1 MKRTIIYVFGPKRLS
16 PQYSSNTELKLQE
29 GGWLKIGQTS
39 EENDN
44 IDKWESAMVRINQE
58 VRTGIPEVCQLFEVF
73 EYPEQ
78 TGKTDDTVRSLLTD
92 DIYNLECSKVH
103 NQNIDK
109 YEIRAG
115 REFVYGVTRSQ
126 VLNAIAKF
134 ERNLILDNYGKEGF
148 DNLMQ
153 MIKDNNSGDS
163 PLEINQD
170 MDSSAEISTNKKSEW
185 CDKLWNSVI
194 DKIKS
199 TIGSSIRN
207 PKGRPYINF
216 NSPRRKDFFYDCGYS
231 VRYGIT
237 TVTITTLNG
246 EDAKNQMNE
255 FIAKNDVLTQLPNLK
270 LKQGTKQKN
279 KWAWLIT
286 DTLDK
291 TDDELVNWFADTIL
305 KFYSI
310 FENIEA
316 VK

>member
-44 IDKWESAMVRINQE
+44 IDKWKSAMVRINQE

-78 TGKTDDTVRSLLTD
+78 TGNTDDAIRSLLTD

-134 ERNLILDNYGKEGF
+134 ERNLILDNYGEEGF

-170 MDSSAEISTNKKSEW
+170 IDPSAEISTNKKSEW
-185 CDKLWNSVI
+185 CDNLWNSVI

-199 TIGSSIRN
+199 TIGSSISN

-237 TVTITTLNG
+237 TVTISTLNG
-246 EDAKNQMNE
+246 EDAKTQMDE
-255 FIAKNDVLTQLPNLK
+255 FIAKNDVLTQLPDLK

-310 FENIEA
+310 FENIEGQ
-316 VK
+316 

>member
-16 PQYSSNTELKLQE
+16 PQYFSNTELSQQE

-44 IDKWESAMVRINQE
+44 IDKWKSAMVRINQE

-73 EYPEQ
+73 EYPDQ
-78 TGKTDDTVRSLLTD
+78 MGNTDDNIRSLLTD

-103 NQNIDK
+103 NQNIEK

-134 ERNLILDNYGKEGF
+134 ERNLILDNYGKKGF

-153 MIKDNNSGDS
+153 MIKDNNSGES

-185 CDKLWNSVI
+185 CDNLWNSII
-194 DKIKS
+194 DKIKGK
-199 TIGSSIRN
+199 IGSSISN
-207 PKGRPYINF
+207 PKGRPYISF
-216 NSPRRKDFFYDCGYS
+216 NSPSRKDFFYDCGYS

-237 TVTITTLNG
+237 TITISTFNG
-246 EDAKNQMNE
+246 EKAKEEMDD
-255 FIAKNDVLTQLPNLK
+255 FITKNNILTLLP
-270 LKQGTKQKN
+270 
-279 KWAWLIT
+279 
-286 DTLDK
+286 D
-291 TDDELVNWFADTIL
+291 
-305 KFYSI
+305 
-310 FENIEA
+310 
-316 VK
+316 

>member
-16 PQYSSNTELKLQE
+16 PQYFSNTELNQHE

-39 EENDN
+39 EDNDN
-44 IDKWESAMVRINQE
+44 IDKWKSAMVRINQE

-73 EYPEQ
+73 EYPDQ
-78 TGKTDDTVRSLLTD
+78 TGNTDDNIRSLLTD

-134 ERNLILDNYGKEGF
+134 ERNLILDNYGKKGF

-153 MIKDNNSGDS
+153 MIKDNNSGES

-170 MDSSAEISTNKKSEW
+170 IDSSAEVSTNKKSEW
-185 CDKLWNSVI
+185 CDNLWNSII
-194 DKIKS
+194 DKIKG
-199 TIGSSIRN
+199 TIGSSISN
-207 PKGRPYINF
+207 PKGRPYISF
-216 NSPRRKDFFYDCGYS
+216 NSPSRKDFFYDCGYS

-237 TVTITTLNG
+237 TITISTFNG
-246 EDAKNQMNE
+246 EKAKEEMDD
-255 FIAKNDVLTQLPNLK
+255 FITKNNILTLLPDLK
-270 LKQGTKQKN
+270 LKQGTRQKD

-286 DTLDK
+286 GTLNKPDE
-291 TDDELVNWFADTIL
+291 ELVNWFADNIL

-310 FENIEA
+310 FENIDGQ
-316 VK
+316 

>member
-16 PQYSSNTELKLQE
+16 PQYFSNTELSQQE

-44 IDKWESAMVRINQE
+44 IDKWKSAMARINQE

-73 EYPEQ
+73 EYPDQ
-78 TGKTDDTVRSLLTD
+78 MGNTDDNIRSLLTD

-170 MDSSAEISTNKKSEW
+170 IDPSAEISTNKKSEW
-185 CDKLWNSVI
+185 CDNLWNSVI

-199 TIGSSIRN
+199 TIGSSISN

-237 TVTITTLNG
+237 TVTISTLNG
-246 EDAKNQMNE
+246 EDAKTQMDE
-255 FIAKNDVLTQLPNLK
+255 FIAKNDVLTQLPDLK

-310 FENIEA
+310 FENIEGQ
-316 VK
+316 

>member
-78 TGKTDDTVRSLLTD
+78 TGNTDDAIRSLLTD

-170 MDSSAEISTNKKSEW
+170 IDPSAEISTNKKSEW
-185 CDKLWNSVI
+185 CDNLWNSVI

-199 TIGSSIRN
+199 TIGSSISN

-237 TVTITTLNG
+237 TVTISTLNG
-246 EDAKNQMNE
+246 EDAKTQMDE
-255 FIAKNDVLTQLPNLK
+255 FIAKNDVLTQLPDLK

-305 KFYSI
+305 KFYII
-310 FENIEA
+310 FENIEGQ
-316 VK
+316 

>member
-44 IDKWESAMVRINQE
+44 IDKWESAMARIYNE
-58 VRTGIPEVCQLFEVF
+58 SRTGIPEVCQLFEVF

-78 TGKTDDTVRSLLTD
+78 PGRTDDIIRSLLTD

-170 MDSSAEISTNKKSEW
+170 MDSSAEFSTSKKSEW
-185 CDKLWNSVI
+185 CDNLWNSVI

-199 TIGSSIRN
+199 TIGSSISN

-237 TVTITTLNG
+237 TVTISTLNG
-246 EDAKNQMNE
+246 EDAKKQMDK
-255 FIAKNDVLTQLPNLK
+255 FIAKNDVLTQLPDLK

-310 FENIEA
+310 FENI
-316 VK
+316 KGQ

>member
-78 TGKTDDTVRSLLTD
+78 TGNTDDAIRSLLTD

-170 MDSSAEISTNKKSEW
+170 IDPSAEISTNKKSEW
-185 CDKLWNSVI
+185 CDNLWNSVI

-199 TIGSSIRN
+199 TIGSSISN

-216 NSPRRKDFFYDCGYS
+216 NSPRRKDFFYD
-231 VRYGIT
+231 VAT
-237 TVTITTLNG
+237 AFVM
-246 EDAKNQMNE
+246 A
-255 FIAKNDVLTQLPNLK
+255 LPP
-270 LKQGTKQKN
+270 
-279 KWAWLIT
+279 
-286 DTLDK
+286 
-291 TDDELVNWFADTIL
+291 
-305 KFYSI
+305 
-310 FENIEA
+310 
-316 VK
+316 

>member
-78 TGKTDDTVRSLLTD
+78 TGNTDDAIRSLLTD

-170 MDSSAEISTNKKSEW
+170 IDPSAEISTNKKSEW
-185 CDKLWNSVI
+185 CDNLWNSVI

-199 TIGSSIRN
+199 TIGSSISN

-216 NSPRRKDFFYDCGYS
+216 NSPRRKDFFYDCSYS

-237 TVTITTLNG
+237 TVTISTLNG
-246 EDAKNQMNE
+246 EDAKTQMDE
-255 FIAKNDVLTQLPNLK
+255 FIAKNDVLTQLPDLK

-310 FENIEA
+310 FENIEGQ
-316 VK
+316 

>member
-16 PQYSSNTELKLQE
+16 PQYFSNTELSQQE

-44 IDKWESAMVRINQE
+44 IDKWKSAMARINQE

-73 EYPEQ
+73 EYPVQ
-78 TGKTDDTVRSLLTD
+78 MGNTDDNIRSLLTD

-103 NQNIDK
+103 NQNIEK

-134 ERNLILDNYGKEGF
+134 ERNLILDNYGKKGF

-153 MIKDNNSGDS
+153 MIKDNNSGES

-185 CDKLWNSVI
+185 CDNLWNNII
-194 DKIKS
+194 DKIKG
-199 TIGSSIRN
+199 TIGSTISN
-207 PKGRPYINF
+207 PKGRPYISF
-216 NSPRRKDFFYDCGYS
+216 NSPSRKDFFYDCGYS

-237 TVTITTLNG
+237 TITISTFNG
-246 EDAKNQMNE
+246 EKAKEEMDD
-255 FIAKNDVLTQLPNLK
+255 FITKNNILTLLPDLK
-270 LKQGTKQKN
+270 LKQGTRQKD

-286 DTLDK
+286 DTLNKPDE
-291 TDDELVNWFADTIL
+291 ELVNWFADNIL

-310 FENIEA
+310 FENIEGQ
-316 VK
+316 

>member
-1 MKRTIIYVFGPKRLS
+1 MKRTIIYVFGPKYLS

-78 TGKTDDTVRSLLTD
+78 TGNTDDAIRSLLTD

-170 MDSSAEISTNKKSEW
+170 IDPSAEISTNKKSEW
-185 CDKLWNSVI
+185 CDNLWNSVI

-199 TIGSSIRN
+199 TIGSSISN

-237 TVTITTLNG
+237 TVTISTLNG
-246 EDAKNQMNE
+246 EDAKTQMDE
-255 FIAKNDVLTQLPNLK
+255 FIAKNDVLTQLPDLK

-310 FENIEA
+310 FENIEGQ
-316 VK
+316 

>member
-78 TGKTDDTVRSLLTD
+78 TGNTDDAIRSLLTD
-92 DIYNLECSKVH
+92 DIYNLECSKVY

-170 MDSSAEISTNKKSEW
+170 IDPSAEISTNKKSEW
-185 CDKLWNSVI
+185 CDNLWNSVI

-199 TIGSSIRN
+199 TIGSSISN

-237 TVTITTLNG
+237 TVTISTLNG
-246 EDAKNQMNE
+246 EDAKTQMDE
-255 FIAKNDVLTQLPNLK
+255 FIAKNDVLTQLPDLK

-310 FENIEA
+310 FENIEGQ
-316 VK
+316 

>member
-16 PQYSSNTELKLQE
+16 PQYFSNTELSQQE

-44 IDKWESAMVRINQE
+44 IDKWKSAMVRINQE

-73 EYPEQ
+73 EYPDQ
-78 TGKTDDTVRSLLTD
+78 MGNTDDNIRSLLTD

-103 NQNIDK
+103 NQNIEK

-134 ERNLILDNYGKEGF
+134 ERNLILDNYGKKGF

-153 MIKDNNSGDS
+153 MIKDNNSGES

-185 CDKLWNSVI
+185 CDNLWNSII
-194 DKIKS
+194 DKIKGK
-199 TIGSSIRN
+199 IGSSISN
-207 PKGRPYINF
+207 PKGRPYISF
-216 NSPRRKDFFYDCGYS
+216 NSPSRKDFFYDCGYS

-237 TVTITTLNG
+237 TITISTFNG
-246 EDAKNQMNE
+246 EKAKEEMDD
-255 FIAKNDVLTQLPNLK
+255 FITKNNILTLLPDLK
-270 LKQGTKQKN
+270 LKQGTRQKD

-286 DTLDK
+286 DTLNKPDE
-291 TDDELVNWFADTIL
+291 ELVNWFADNIL

-310 FENIEA
+310 FENIEG
-316 VK
+316 

>member
-1 MKRTIIYVFGPKRLS
+1 MKRTIIYVFGPKRLT

-44 IDKWESAMVRINQE
+44 IDKWESAMARIYNE
-58 VRTGIPEVCQLFEVF
+58 ARTGIPEVCQLFEVF

-78 TGKTDDTVRSLLTD
+78 TGNTDDAIRSLLTD

-170 MDSSAEISTNKKSEW
+170 IDPSAEISTNKKSEW
-185 CDKLWNSVI
+185 CDNLWNSVI

-199 TIGSSIRN
+199 TIGSSISN

-237 TVTITTLNG
+237 TVTITSLNG

-310 FENIEA
+310 FENIEGQ
-316 VK
+316 

>member
-44 IDKWESAMVRINQE
+44 IDEWESAMVRINQE

-78 TGKTDDTVRSLLTD
+78 TGNTDDAIRSLLTD

-170 MDSSAEISTNKKSEW
+170 IDPSAEISTNKKSEW
-185 CDKLWNSVI
+185 CDNLWNSVI

-199 TIGSSIRN
+199 TIGSSISN

-237 TVTITTLNG
+237 TVTISTLNG
-246 EDAKNQMNE
+246 EDAKTQMDE
-255 FIAKNDVLTQLPNLK
+255 FIAKNDVLTQLPDLK

-310 FENIEA
+310 FENIEGQ
-316 VK
+316 

>member
-16 PQYSSNTELKLQE
+16 PQYFSNTELSQQE

-44 IDKWESAMVRINQE
+44 IDKWKSAMVRINQE

-73 EYPEQ
+73 EYPDQ
-78 TGKTDDTVRSLLTD
+78 MGNTDDNIRSLLTD

-103 NQNIDK
+103 NQNIEK

-134 ERNLILDNYGKEGF
+134 ERNLILDNYGKKGF

-153 MIKDNNSGDS
+153 MIKDNNSGES

-185 CDKLWNSVI
+185 CDNLWNSII
-194 DKIKS
+194 DKIKGK
-199 TIGSSIRN
+199 IGSSISN
-207 PKGRPYINF
+207 PKGRPYISF
-216 NSPRRKDFFYDCGYS
+216 NSPSRKDFFYDCGYS

-237 TVTITTLNG
+237 TITISTFNSEKAKEEMDDFITKNNILTL
-246 EDAKNQMNE
+246 
-255 FIAKNDVLTQLPNLK
+255 LPDLK
-270 LKQGTKQKN
+270 LKQGTRQKD

-286 DTLDK
+286 DTLNKPDE
-291 TDDELVNWFADTIL
+291 ELVNWFADNIL

-310 FENIEA
+310 FENIEG
-316 VK
+316 

>member
-78 TGKTDDTVRSLLTD
+78 TGNTDDAIRSLLTD

-126 VLNAIAKF
+126 VLKAIAKF

-170 MDSSAEISTNKKSEW
+170 IDPSAEISTNKKSEW
-185 CDKLWNSVI
+185 CDNLWNSVI

-199 TIGSSIRN
+199 TIGSSISN

-237 TVTITTLNG
+237 TVTISTLNG
-246 EDAKNQMNE
+246 EDAKTQMDE
-255 FIAKNDVLTQLPNLK
+255 FIAKNDVLTQLPDLK

-310 FENIEA
+310 FENIEGQ
-316 VK
+316 

>member
-44 IDKWESAMVRINQE
+44 IDKWESAMARIYNE
-58 VRTGIPEVCQLFEVF
+58 ARTGIPEVCQLFEVF

-78 TGKTDDTVRSLLTD
+78 TGNTDDAIRSLLTD

-170 MDSSAEISTNKKSEW
+170 IDPSAEISTNKKSEW
-185 CDKLWNSVI
+185 CDNLWNSVI

-199 TIGSSIRN
+199 TIGSSISN

-237 TVTITTLNG
+237 TVTISTLNG
-246 EDAKNQMNE
+246 EDAKTQMDE

-310 FENIEA
+310 FENIEGQ
-316 VK
+316 

>member
-44 IDKWESAMVRINQE
+44 IDKWESAMARIYNE
-58 VRTGIPEVCQLFEVF
+58 SRTGIPEVCQLFEVF

-78 TGKTDDTVRSLLTD
+78 PGRTDDIIRSLLTD

-170 MDSSAEISTNKKSEW
+170 MDSSAEFSTSKKSEW
-185 CDKLWNSVI
+185 CDNLWNSVI

-199 TIGSSIRN
+199 TIGSSISN

-237 TVTITTLNG
+237 TVTISTLNG
-246 EDAKNQMNE
+246 EDAKKQMDK
-255 FIAKNDVLTQLPNLK
+255 FIAKNDVLTQLPDLK

-310 FENIEA
+310 FENIEGQ
-316 VK
+316 

>member
-16 PQYSSNTELKLQE
+16 PQYSSNTELELQE

-185 CDKLWNSVI
+185 CDNLWNSVI

-199 TIGSSIRN
+199 TIGSSISN
-207 PKGRPYINF
+207 PMGRPYINF

-237 TVTITTLNG
+237 TVTISTLNG
-246 EDAKNQMNE
+246 EHAKKQMDE

-310 FENIEA
+310 FENIEGQ
-316 VK
+316 

>member
-44 IDKWESAMVRINQE
+44 IDKWESAMARINKE

-78 TGKTDDTVRSLLTD
+78 TGNTDDAIRSLLTD

-170 MDSSAEISTNKKSEW
+170 IDPSAEISTNKKSEW
-185 CDKLWNSVI
+185 CDNLWNSVI

-199 TIGSSIRN
+199 TIGSSINN

-237 TVTITTLNG
+237 TVTISTLNG
-246 EDAKNQMNE
+246 KEAKKQMDE

-310 FENIEA
+310 FENIEGQ
-316 VK
+316 

>member
-1 MKRTIIYVFGPKRLS
+1 MKRTIIYVFCPKRLS
-16 PQYSSNTELKLQE
+16 PQYFSNTELSQQE

-44 IDKWESAMVRINQE
+44 IDKWKSAMVRINQE

-73 EYPEQ
+73 EYPDQ
-78 TGKTDDTVRSLLTD
+78 MGNTDDNIRSLLTD

-134 ERNLILDNYGKEGF
+134 ERNLILDNYGKKGF

-153 MIKDNNSGDS
+153 MIKDNNSGES

-170 MDSSAEISTNKKSEW
+170 MDSSTEISTNKKSEW
-185 CDKLWNSVI
+185 CDNLWNSII
-194 DKIKS
+194 DKIKG
-199 TIGSSIRN
+199 TIGSTISN
-207 PKGRPYINF
+207 PKGRPYISF
-216 NSPRRKDFFYDCGYS
+216 NSPSRKDFFYDCGYS

-237 TVTITTLNG
+237 TITISTFNG
-246 EDAKNQMNE
+246 EKAKEEMDD
-255 FIAKNDVLTQLPNLK
+255 FITKNNILTLLPDLK
-270 LKQGTKQKN
+270 LKQGTRQKD

-286 DTLDK
+286 DTLNKPDE
-291 TDDELVNWFADTIL
+291 ELVNWFADNIL

-310 FENIEA
+310 FE
-316 VK
+316 K

>member
-1 MKRTIIYVFGPKRLS
+1 MKRTIIYVFGPKRLT

-44 IDKWESAMVRINQE
+44 IDKWESAMARIYKE
-58 VRTGIPEVCQLFEVF
+58 ARTGIPEVCQLFEVF

-78 TGKTDDTVRSLLTD
+78 PGRTDDIIRSLLTD

-109 YEIRAG
+109 HEIRAG

-170 MDSSAEISTNKKSEW
+170 IDPSAEISTNKKSEW
-185 CDKLWNSVI
+185 CDNLWNSVI

-199 TIGSSIRN
+199 TIGSSISN

-237 TVTITTLNG
+237 TVTISTLNG
-246 EDAKNQMNE
+246 KEAKKQMDE

-310 FENIEA
+310 FENIEGQ
-316 VK
+316 

>member
-78 TGKTDDTVRSLLTD
+78 TGNTDDAIRSLLTD

-134 ERNLILDNYGKEGF
+134 ESNLILDNYGKEGF

-170 MDSSAEISTNKKSEW
+170 IDPSAEISTNKKSEW
-185 CDKLWNSVI
+185 CDNLWNSVI

-199 TIGSSIRN
+199 TIGSSISN

-237 TVTITTLNG
+237 TVTISTLNG
-246 EDAKNQMNE
+246 EDAKTQMDE
-255 FIAKNDVLTQLPNLK
+255 FIAKNDVLTQLPDLK

-310 FENIEA
+310 FENIEGQ
-316 VK
+316 

>member
-1 MKRTIIYVFGPKRLS
+1 MKRTIIYVFGPKRLT

-44 IDKWESAMVRINQE
+44 IDKWESAMARIYKE
-58 VRTGIPEVCQLFEVF
+58 ARTGIPEVCQLFEVF

-78 TGKTDDTVRSLLTD
+78 PGRTDDIIRSLLTD

-109 YEIRAG
+109 HEIRAG

-170 MDSSAEISTNKKSEW
+170 MDSSAEFSTSKKSEW
-185 CDKLWNSVI
+185 CDNLWNSVI

-199 TIGSSIRN
+199 TIGSSISN

-237 TVTITTLNG
+237 TVTISTLNG
-246 EDAKNQMNE
+246 EDAKKQMDE
-255 FIAKNDVLTQLPNLK
+255 FIAKNDVLTQLPDLK

-310 FENIEA
+310 FENIEGQ
-316 VK
+316 

>member
-78 TGKTDDTVRSLLTD
+78 TGNTDDAIRSLLTD

-170 MDSSAEISTNKKSEW
+170 IDPSAEISTNKKSEW
-185 CDKLWNSVI
+185 CDNLWNSVI

-199 TIGSSIRN
+199 TIGSSISN

-237 TVTITTLNG
+237 TVTISTLNG
-246 EDAKNQMNE
+246 EDAKTQMDE
-255 FIAKNDVLTQLPNLK
+255 FIAKNDVLTQLPDLK

-310 FENIEA
+310 FENIERQ
-316 VK
+316 

>member
-16 PQYSSNTELKLQE
+16 PQYFSNTELSQQE

-44 IDKWESAMVRINQE
+44 IDKWKSAMVRINQE

-73 EYPEQ
+73 EYPDQ
-78 TGKTDDTVRSLLTD
+78 MGNTDDNIRSLLTD

-103 NQNIDK
+103 NQNIEK

-134 ERNLILDNYGKEGF
+134 ERNLILDNYGKKGF

-153 MIKDNNSGDS
+153 MIKDNNSGES

-185 CDKLWNSVI
+185 CDNLWNSII
-194 DKIKS
+194 DKIKG
-199 TIGSSIRN
+199 TIGSSISN
-207 PKGRPYINF
+207 PKGRPYISF
-216 NSPRRKDFFYDCGYS
+216 NSPSRKDFFSDCGYS
-231 VRYGIT
+231 VRYRIT
-237 TVTITTLNG
+237 TITISTFNG
-246 EDAKNQMNE
+246 EKAKEEMDD
-255 FIAKNDVLTQLPNLK
+255 FITKNNILTLLPDLK
-270 LKQGTKQKN
+270 LKQGTRQKD

-286 DTLDK
+286 DTLNKPDE
-291 TDDELVNWFADTIL
+291 ELVNWFADNIL

-310 FENIEA
+310 FENIEG
-316 VK
+316 

>member
-1 MKRTIIYVFGPKRLS
+1 MKRTIIYVFGPKRLT

-44 IDKWESAMVRINQE
+44 IDKWESAMARIYKE
-58 VRTGIPEVCQLFEVF
+58 ARTGIPEVCQLFEVF

-78 TGKTDDTVRSLLTD
+78 PGRTDDIIRSLLTD

-109 YEIRAG
+109 HEIRAG

-185 CDKLWNSVI
+185 CDNLWNNVI

-199 TIGSSIRN
+199 TIGSSISN
-207 PKGRPYINF
+207 TKGRPYINF
-216 NSPRRKDFFYDCGYS
+216 NSPNRKDFFYDCGYS

-237 TVTITTLNG
+237 TVTISTLNG
-246 EDAKNQMNE
+246 EAAKKQMDE
-255 FIAKNDVLTQLPNLK
+255 FIAKNDVLTQLPDLK

-310 FENIEA
+310 FENIESQ
-316 VK
+316 

>member
-16 PQYSSNTELKLQE
+16 PQYFSNTELSQQE

-44 IDKWESAMVRINQE
+44 IDKWKSAMARINQE

-73 EYPEQ
+73 EYPDQ
-78 TGKTDDTVRSLLTD
+78 MGNTDDNIRSLLTD

-134 ERNLILDNYGKEGF
+134 ERNLILDNYGKEGV

-153 MIKDNNSGDS
+153 MIKDNNSGES
-163 PLEINQD
+163 PLEINQEI
-170 MDSSAEISTNKKSEW
+170 DSSAEISTNKKSEW
-185 CDKLWNSVI
+185 CDNLWNNII
-194 DKIKS
+194 DKIKG
-199 TIGSSIRN
+199 TIGSTISN
-207 PKGRPYINF
+207 PKGRPYISF
-216 NSPRRKDFFYDCGYS
+216 NSPSRKDFFYDCGYS

-237 TVTITTLNG
+237 TITISTFNG
-246 EDAKNQMNE
+246 EKAKE
-255 FIAKNDVLTQLPNLK
+255 ETDDFITKNIILTLLPDLK
-270 LKQGTKQKN
+270 LKQGTKQKD

-286 DTLDK
+286 DTLNKPDE
-291 TDDELVNWFADTIL
+291 ELVNWFADNIL

-310 FENIEA
+310 FENIEGQ
-316 VK
+316 

>member
-78 TGKTDDTVRSLLTD
+78 TGNTDDAIRSLLTD

-170 MDSSAEISTNKKSEW
+170 IDPSVEISTNKKSEW
-185 CDKLWNSVI
+185 CDNLWNSVI

-199 TIGSSIRN
+199 TIGSSISN

-237 TVTITTLNG
+237 TVTISTLNG
-246 EDAKNQMNE
+246 EDAKTQMDE
-255 FIAKNDVLTQLPNLK
+255 FIAKNDVLTQLPDLK

-310 FENIEA
+310 FENIEGQ
-316 VK
+316 

>member
-44 IDKWESAMVRINQE
+44 IDKWESAMARINKE

-78 TGKTDDTVRSLLTD
+78 TGNTDDAIRSLLTD

-170 MDSSAEISTNKKSEW
+170 IDPSAEISTNKKSEW
-185 CDKLWNSVI
+185 CDNLWNSVI

-199 TIGSSIRN
+199 TIGSSISN

-237 TVTITTLNG
+237 TVTISTLNG
-246 EDAKNQMNE
+246 EDAKTQMDE
-255 FIAKNDVLTQLPNLK
+255 FIAKNDVLTQLPDLK

-310 FENIEA
+310 FENIEGQ
-316 VK
+316 

>member
-16 PQYSSNTELKLQE
+16 PQYFSNTELSQQE

-44 IDKWESAMVRINQE
+44 IDKWKSAMARINQE

-73 EYPEQ
+73 EYPDQ
-78 TGKTDDTVRSLLTD
+78 MGNTDDNIRSLLTD

-153 MIKDNNSGDS
+153 MIKDNNSGES
-163 PLEINQD
+163 PLEINQEI
-170 MDSSAEISTNKKSEW
+170 DSSAEISTNKKSEW
-185 CDKLWNSVI
+185 CDNLWNNII
-194 DKIKS
+194 DKIKG
-199 TIGSSIRN
+199 TIGSTISN
-207 PKGRPYINF
+207 PKGRPYISF
-216 NSPRRKDFFYDCGYS
+216 NSPSRKDFFYDCGYS
-231 VRYGIT
+231 VR
-237 TVTITTLNG
+237 
-246 EDAKNQMNE
+246 
-255 FIAKNDVLTQLPNLK
+255 
-270 LKQGTKQKN
+270 
-279 KWAWLIT
+279 
-286 DTLDK
+286 
-291 TDDELVNWFADTIL
+291 
-305 KFYSI
+305 
-310 FENIEA
+310 
-316 VK
+316 

>member
-78 TGKTDDTVRSLLTD
+78 TGNTDDAIRSLLTD

-170 MDSSAEISTNKKSEW
+170 IDPSAEISTNKKSEW
-185 CDKLWNSVI
+185 CDNLWNSVI
-194 DKIKS
+194 DKINS
-199 TIGSSIRN
+199 TIGSSISN
-207 PKGRPYINF
+207 PKARPYINF

-237 TVTITTLNG
+237 TVTISTLNG
-246 EDAKNQMNE
+246 EDAKTQMDE
-255 FIAKNDVLTQLPNLK
+255 FIAKNDVLTQLPDLK

-310 FENIEA
+310 FENIEGQ
-316 VK
+316 